1 MIQLKKRLPGLIW
14 VLLFISSIVQAQ
26 EGIKEIE
33 SLRSGTLPNGF
44 QYFIKDVENPVAKT
58 TMRLY
63 IKAGFDHEDSL
74 QQQMSHLI
82 EHLAFKPTLHTP
94 TSIKDEAFLDRLG
107 MNFRDIGGTTS
118 NLHTRY
124 LFDAPP
130 NHPKAFQTGL
140 AWFKDIAMR
149 LPLTSEHINQEKGSV
164 WQELI
169 SGNQDYQDYYKAERN
184 LEAQLFPF
192 RQSYDRLSHHIQNF
206 SHKELRRFY
215 KDWYR
220 PDLMAIVVV
229 GNLNDMQ
236 ETEKLIQDTF
246 SDIPRPQASYPH
258 IDIHSA
264 QQKRSPQF
272 KTQVWEKGFDPEKK
286 EEVEYHWYIRQP
298 ELVNSLHT
306 REGYKRYIAFQLLS
320 RVLHQRLKEANAPA
334 LIGSAKN
341 KDTYSY
347 GGNPFSLALYF
358 TTFPSKSKEAFQQIA
373 IPLLQLKE
381 QGVKEQEWK
390 KIKEDYIKESLQ
402 SEVFYWNEELR
413 DYWLKNEVLFPNK
426 QKVFHQWVQELSIEK
441 MNAYLQQ
448 FLSSPPKDIGIIAPQ
463 GNKALN
469 FTEEEIRAWI
479 EEAYRG
485 PVPMYQ
491 PPKVV
496 KSLYN
501 EIQKEELPLVAYTTK
516 APAIPETREIVL
528 SNGIQVVLKPYQ
540 PTPGVGEQSIK
551 ISGFSLRGAACYS
564 SSDYYSA
571 LNATDLVTHQ
581 GVGGINAK
589 EIQSLMDYAEI
600 MNCRSYIDYKESSL
614 QAEGNLKHTEEILQL
629 LSLYFQP
636 VNPQDIDFD
645 AWQKE
650 ALETRKSQKNI
661 QEDFRNAIRKV
672 VQDSAIPPSFNFR
685 YLKGEQ
691 AILSIGKTEEKRS
704 LEIYQHVFGKPE
716 QWTFLITGNF
726 KTEDVIPLLQRY
738 LGNIKPTVQ
747 KLRCTPT
754 RQKTFKASGPVRK
767 EILSNTPMENGMYD
781 ASYYQEQK
789 GKNSWKETLELRV
802 LGQVIQR
809 KLNRLRYEKGFSV
822 YNFGGYGRYDPEVK
836 RYRLYFQVAC
846 HPKELYPIQ
855 KEIQFIVKELRAG
868 EIPKEYLKQA
878 KQSIKRRYKVPYLKQ
893 HRQLHELLFQHLRYE
908 EAWVPLEKYETFIDN
923 IEMEDIVRLSKK
935 YLKEKNKIEVIMSDE
950 AL

>member
-14 VLLFISSIVQAQ
+14 VILFISSFIQAQ
-26 EGIKEIE
+26 EEIE
-33 SLRSGTLPNGF
+33 EIEALRSGTLPNGF
-44 QYFIKDVENPVAKT
+44 QYFIKDVEEPVAKT

-74 QQQMSHLI
+74 QQQMAHLI
-82 EHLAFKPTLHTP
+82 EHLAFKPTVHTP

-107 MNFRDIGGTTS
+107 MNIRDIGGTTS

-124 LFDAPP
+124 LFDAPQ

-140 AWFKDIAMR
+140 AWFKDIAMQ

-169 SGNQDYQDYYKAERN
+169 SGSQDHEDYFKAERN

-192 RQSYDRLSHHIQNF
+192 RKSYDRLSHHIQNF
-206 SHKELRRFY
+206 SHKDLRRFY

-229 GNLNDMQ
+229 GNLKDIQ
-236 ETEKLIQDTF
+236 ETEKHIQETF
-246 SDIPRPQASYPH
+246 TDIPEHQEPYPH
-258 IDIHSA
+258 IDIHTA
-264 QQKRSPQF
+264 HQKSPAQF
-272 KTQVWEKGFDPEKK
+272 KVQVWEKGFDPSKK

-306 REGYKRYIAFQLLS
+306 REGYQRYIAFQLLS
-320 RVLHQRLKEANAPA
+320 RVLHQRLEEANSPA

-341 KDTYSY
+341 KDTYTY

-358 TTFPSKSKEAFQQIA
+358 TTFPSKSKEAFQQVV

-381 QGVKEQEWK
+381 QGVMAEEWK
-390 KIKEDYIKESLQ
+390 RIKEDYLKESLQ
-402 SEVFYWNEELR
+402 SEVSYWNEELR
-413 DYWLKNEVLFPNK
+413 DYWLKNEVLFSKKNEI
-426 QKVFHQWVQELSIEK
+426 FHQWVQELSTEN
-441 MNAYLQQ
+441 MNAYILQ

-469 FTEEEIRAWI
+469 FTEEEIRAWV
-479 EEAYRG
+479 EEAYLR
-485 PVPMYQ
+485 PVPIYQ

-501 EIQKEELPLVAYTTK
+501 EVQKEELALGAYTTK
-516 APAIPETREIVL
+516 APAIPETHEIVL
-528 SNGIQVVLKPYQ
+528 SNGVRVVLKSYK
-540 PTPGVGEQSIK
+540 PTPGLREHSIK
-551 ISGFSLRGAACYS
+551 ISGYTAHGATCFSKT
-564 SSDYYSA
+564 DYYSA
-571 LNATDLVTHQ
+571 LNAPSVITHH
-581 GVGGINAK
+581 GVGGVSSK
-589 EIQSLMDYAEI
+589 EIKSLMDYAEI
-600 MNCRSYIDYKESSL
+600 MSCRSYIDYKESSL

-661 QEDFRNAIRKV
+661 HEDFRNAIRKV

-685 YLKGEQ
+685 YLKGEE

-704 LEIYQHVFGKPE
+704 LEIYQHVFGAPE

-726 KTEDVIPLLQRY
+726 KIEDVIPLLQRY

-754 RQKTFKASGPVRK
+754 RQKTFKASGPVKK

-781 ASYYQEQK
+781 ASYYQEQR
-789 GKNSWKETLELRV
+789 GKSPWKEILELRV
-802 LGQVIQR
+802 LGQVMQR

-822 YNFGGYGRYDPEVK
+822 YNFGGYGIYNPDEK

-846 HPKELYPIQ
+846 QPKELYPIQ

-878 KQSIKRRYKVPYLKQ
+878 KQSIKGRFKVPVLKQ
-893 HRQLHELLFQHLRYE
+893 HRQFHELLFQHLRYE
-908 EAWVPLEKYETFIDN
+908 EAWVSLKNYEKFIDQ
-923 IEMEDIVRLSKK
+923 IEMEDMVRLSKK